1 MSIFPFFLIPYL
13 EHHTGKKR
21 QKTSFSG
28 NIFFFEARYLL
39 NRAFYEKSDLDHAET
54 IFCVLSENRA
64 PESAYLEHLSLL
76 KKHLFPG

>member
-1 MSIFPFFLIPYL
+1 MISYL

-28 NIFFFEARYLL
+28 NIFFFEARYLV

-54 IFCVLSENRA
+54 IFCVLSENRIRKGLRA
-64 PESAYLEHLSLL
+64 TESAFLEHFSFF